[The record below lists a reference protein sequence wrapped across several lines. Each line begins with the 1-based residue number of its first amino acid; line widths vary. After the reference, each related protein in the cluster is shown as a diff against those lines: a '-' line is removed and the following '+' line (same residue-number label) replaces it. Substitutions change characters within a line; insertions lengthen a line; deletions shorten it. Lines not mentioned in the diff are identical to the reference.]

1 MPNYKTSEKSRAKYQ
16 SLLRGGGS
24 QTSAGKRPT
33 PSASTS
39 ASTSQSKRRKLDST
53 EPNIGANES
62 TREIIEKIFRQ
73 NSQINAKL
81 DEILAKQQALEERI
95 DQMEVDYEETN
106 VDEAFA
112 NVIKFY
118 IYITKLLCVY

>member
-1 MPNYKTSEKSRAKYQ
+1 M
-16 SLLRGGGS
+16 
-24 QTSAGKRPT
+24 
-33 PSASTS
+33 
-39 ASTSQSKRRKLDST
+39 DST
-53 EPNIGANES
+53 EPDIGVNES
-62 TREIIEKIFRQ
+62 TREIIEKIFCQ
-73 NSQINAKL
+73 NSQMNAKL

-118 IYITKLLCVY
+118 IYITKLLCVYWIFFQFI

>member
-1 MPNYKTSEKSRAKYQ
+1 M
-16 SLLRGGGS
+16 
-24 QTSAGKRPT
+24 
-33 PSASTS
+33 
-39 ASTSQSKRRKLDST
+39 DST
-53 EPNIGANES
+53 EPDIGANES

-95 DQMEVDYEETN
+95 DQMEIDYEETN

-118 IYITKLLCVY
+118 IYITKLLYVY